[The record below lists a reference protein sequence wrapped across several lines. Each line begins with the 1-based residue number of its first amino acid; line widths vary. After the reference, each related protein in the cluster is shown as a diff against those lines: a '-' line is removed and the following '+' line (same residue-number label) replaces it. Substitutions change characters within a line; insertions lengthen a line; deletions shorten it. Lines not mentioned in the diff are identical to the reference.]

1 MAESLLKPLTNIYEN
16 ETIRQNTFLSMQW
29 PLNAPVWPMLLAKAG
44 FYYKGIGLD
53 VTCFSCGIV
62 TSVGDWIRNIHPQQI
77 HFKLNPDCEFIK
89 SVLKPEGGSKTFNDH
104 ERWQISNQKG
114 FQESSKEDNSISQK
128 DEGMCSIPKDMLD
141 SEKMQESNN
150 VITSENSL
158 PSIAY
163 QPSIQNNI
171 VSQDSGFSTLSTVS
185 TQPAES
191 ILGNNLLVS
200 GSSTISPFLLQRYL
214 ASNSEISQATAITG
228 PNLRDQSDIPKQE
241 NVTCRH
247 PAMKTVPARMDTFA
261 TWPHKEIQPPK
272 ILVTAGYFYTLDGDI
287 VRCFCCDLGLSEWDE
302 HDDAW
307 SEHARHSPNCWYLKR
322 IKGQKFIDEVQMKW
336 KKIYNPKFPNLIEE
350 ADRIKTFHNWP
361 NLIDRPTRVEIA
373 KSGFYFTGRGDEC
386 RCHYCDGGLQH
397 WERGDNPWE
406 QHAYHF
412 PFCKFVIRM
421 KGREFINEVRER
433 FSTYGADVDALIKE
447 SEELEAALSRDDVR
461 DRKIKEIMSKKEFK
475 DILDVGYSKK
485 AVKMAAEELFKQK
498 GNFNFTVEQ
507 VLNMILDLQDRGEEL
522 PGSDGEDVPEEPTIE
537 KPLLPADEFMKL
549 VNQQEPLGDAIKVIE
564 ENRLLKE
571 SMLCWKCK
579 KEPICILFTPCGH
592 RLTCENC
599 SKTVHHCMKCN
610 KKVKKKYKTYLA

>member
-29 PLNAPVWPMLLAKAG
+29 PPNAPVWPMLLAKAG

-89 SVLKPEGGSKTFNDH
+89 SVLKPEGGSKTFNDQ

-141 SEKMQESNN
+141 SEKMKESNN

-247 PAMKTVPARMDTFA
+247 PAMKTVAARMDTFA

-272 ILVTAGYFYTLDGDI
+272 ILVTAGYFYT
-287 VRCFCCDLGLSEWDE
+287 C
-302 HDDAW
+302 
-307 SEHARHSPNCWYLKR
+307 
-322 IKGQKFIDEVQMKW
+322 
-336 KKIYNPKFPNLIEE
+336 
-350 ADRIKTFHNWP
+350 T
-361 NLIDRPTRVEIA
+361 
-373 KSGFYFTGRGDEC
+373 
-386 RCHYCDGGLQH
+386 
-397 WERGDNPWE
+397 
-406 QHAYHF
+406 
-412 PFCKFVIRM
+412 
-421 KGREFINEVRER
+421 
-433 FSTYGADVDALIKE
+433 
-447 SEELEAALSRDDVR
+447 
-461 DRKIKEIMSKKEFK
+461 
-475 DILDVGYSKK
+475 
-485 AVKMAAEELFKQK
+485 
-498 GNFNFTVEQ
+498 
-507 VLNMILDLQDRGEEL
+507 
-522 PGSDGEDVPEEPTIE
+522 
-537 KPLLPADEFMKL
+537 
-549 VNQQEPLGDAIKVIE
+549 
-564 ENRLLKE
+564 
-571 SMLCWKCK
+571 
-579 KEPICILFTPCGH
+579 
-592 RLTCENC
+592 
-599 SKTVHHCMKCN
+599 
-610 KKVKKKYKTYLA
+610 